1 MADPTTPRNMNNRPG
16 SPKPE
21 QAGQPT
27 EQSQDDF
34 PEVQAQQAQSDSSG
48 ERAPRGRKP
57 LFRT

>member
-1 MADPTTPRNMNNRPG
+1 MADATIPTDMSSQPG

-27 EQSQDDF
+27 EQSQGDL
-34 PEVQAQQAQSDSSG
+34 PEIQAQQAQSDSSR

-57 LFRT
+57 LFRN